1 MKIKAIILS
10 LVAGVTLG
18 TSLTSC
24 QDMLSPNSE
33 RHSYEVAGDTLYS
46 YWGILRSLQNVAER
60 YVVLGECR
68 GDLVDGTA
76 YISDS
81 IKAILD
87 FDMNK
92 AQDGSCRYLQASDYY
107 HVVNSCNAYLAQA
120 DTALMTGTGQPYMMK
135 EYAQVEAIRAWVY
148 LQLIQVYGEVP
159 FYTEPLLTTD
169 AINNFINNPNYQKAN
184 ADNLADLLE
193 PTLTRALA
201 IETQYGFP
209 ASSADASDK
218 YGYTTDVCH
227 STKAMIPL
235 NIILG
240 DLFLTKG
247 DEASCAKACQYYY
260 NYLGNT
266 RGDGHITAGGALP
279 NGYSFYGYKGEG
291 MDIPEYKTNSQEYTP
306 WTEKAAQ
313 DRAKESITAIPSST
327 NKLWG
332 TVLRG
337 VNELYGYDTEISVH
351 TGKNDSV
358 TSASIRLSPQ
368 YDKKQLKASTGYFN
382 QCKAQEFELLI
393 GASLQKASEMDL
405 IVDPEVGDARQYWV
419 KDVNQ
424 VYNNG
429 LTNKEK
435 FITKQNP
442 DGQFTTVFPMIYRK
456 SQIWLRFAEA
466 LNGAGYPS
474 FAFAILKNGLCKNDA
489 WYPMWDEE
497 NGRIDFAVKDSAY
510 FLNYA
515 VEQATGELDE
525 EGNPILETVH
535 KVFPETQSITES
547 PYHTLADIQAAA
559 MEQFG
564 LTEEEIIAA
573 FVPLWF
579 PVSYQNYPD
588 DNCSAM
594 LYYLDAREVK
604 RSAPFLNFDKT
615 VFDGNYNSFS
625 TIYRTSLI
633 QRGTNNI
640 SEQYSESDDRA
651 TVGIHTRG
659 CGIIPPSQQKNS
671 VYDYV
676 KLIQKAAKKDGL
688 TLTKEDIYSGTYDK
702 QIRNYIEDL
711 IVDEEAME
719 LAFEGT
725 RFFDLMRV
733 AHRRGDA
740 SYLAERVSK
749 RGGEKNTALYSKLL
763 NTKNWYFP
771 LPQH

>member
-1 MKIKAIILS
+1 MKLKSIILS
-10 LVAGVTLG
+10 LVAGSTLG
-18 TSLTSC
+18 MSLSYC

-87 FDMNK
+87 FDMDK
-92 AQDGSCRYLQASDYY
+92 AKDGSCRYLQASDYY
-107 HVVNSCNAYLAQA
+107 HVINSCNAYLAQA
-120 DTALMTGTGQPYMMK
+120 DTMLVTGTNQPYMLK

-159 FYTEPLLTTD
+159 FYTDAMLTTD
-169 AINNFINNPNYQKAN
+169 AINNFMNNPQHQKAN

-193 PTLTRALA
+193 PFLTRALA

-209 ASSADASDK
+209 SYEK
-218 YGYTTDVCH
+218 YGYTSEVCH

-240 DLFLTKG
+240 DLYLTKG

-260 NYLGNT
+260 NYFGNT
-266 RGDGHITAGGALP
+266 RGDGHITPGGALP
-279 NGYSFYGYKGEG
+279 AGYNYNGYKGEG
-291 MDIPEYKTNSQEYTP
+291 MDIARYEAGQGGTP
-306 WTEKAAQ
+306 WTEKGEQSRTQEA
-313 DRAKESITAIPSST
+313 ITAIPSST

-337 VNELYGYDTEISVH
+337 VNELFGYDSEISVH
-351 TGKNDSV
+351 TGQNDSV
-358 TSASIRLSPQ
+358 TSASINLTPQ
-368 YDKKQLKASTGYFN
+368 YDKKQLRASNGYFD
-382 QCKAQEFELLI
+382 QCKSQQYEILI
-393 GASLQKASEMDL
+393 GAESQKPAEMNL
-405 IVDPEVGDARQYWV
+405 VVDPEVGDARQFWV
-419 KDVNQ
+419 KDVTQ
-424 VYNNG
+424 IYSNG
-429 LTNKEK
+429 LRNTEK

-442 DGQFTTVFPMIYRK
+442 DGRFTTVYPMIYRK
-456 SQIWLRFAEA
+456 AQVWLRFAEA

-474 FAFAILKNGLCKNDA
+474 YAFAILKNGLCKNDA
-489 WYPMWDEE
+489 WYPQWDEQ

-510 FLNYA
+510 FMTYTIP
-515 VEQATGELDE
+515 VETGDVDE
-525 EGNPILETVH
+525 EGNPIMISET
-535 KVFPETQSITES
+535 KMFPEVENSSDS
-547 PYHTLADIQAAA
+547 PYRTFSDLKNAAA
-559 MEQFG
+559 EKLG
-564 LTEEEIIAA
+564 LSEEVIAA
-573 FVPLWF
+573 AIPLWF
-579 PVSYQNYPD
+579 PLSYENYPD
-588 DNCSAM
+588 DNCNAM

-604 RSAPFLNFDKT
+604 RAPSFLNFDKN
-615 VFDGNYNSFS
+615 VFDGNYTSYNVRF
-625 TIYRTSLI
+625 RTSLVD
-633 QRGTNNI
+633 RDLK
-640 SEQYSESDDRA
+640 SASVQYSESDDHA

-659 CGIIPPSQQKNS
+659 CGVVPPSQMRNS

-676 KLIQKAAKKDGL
+676 SLIQQRAAEQGL
-688 TLTKEDIYSGTYDK
+688 TLSKSDIYGGAYDK
-702 QIRNYIEDL
+702 QVRNIIEDL
-711 IVDEEAME
+711 IVEEEAME

-749 RGGEKNTALYSKLL
+749 RNGEKDAALYSKLL

-771 LPQH
+771 LPNY

>member
-1 MKIKAIILS
+1 MKIKSIILS
-10 LVAGVTLG
+10 LVAGSTLG
-18 TSLTSC
+18 MGLTSC

-68 GDLVDGTA
+68 GDLVDGTS

-87 FDMNK
+87 FDMDK
-92 AQDGSCRYLQASDYY
+92 AKDGSCRYLQASDYY
-107 HVVNSCNAYLAQA
+107 HVINSCNAYLAQA
-120 DTALMTGTGQPYMMK
+120 DTALVTGTNQPYMLK

-159 FYTEPLLTTD
+159 FYTEPLLTTND
-169 AINNFINNPNYQKAN
+169 INNFINNPAHQKAN

-193 PTLTRALA
+193 PFLTRALA

-209 ASSADASDK
+209 SYEK
-218 YGYTTDVCH
+218 YGYTSEVCH

-240 DLFLTKG
+240 DLYLTKG

-260 NYLGNT
+260 NYIGNT

-279 NGYSFYGYKGEG
+279 AGYNYNGYKGEG
-291 MDIPEYKTNSQEYTP
+291 MDIAKYEAGQGGTP
-306 WTEKAAQ
+306 WTEKGQQSRTQEA
-313 DRAKESITAIPSST
+313 ITAIPSST

-337 VNELYGYDTEISVH
+337 VNELFGYDSEISVH
-351 TGKNDSV
+351 TGQNDSV
-358 TSASIRLSPQ
+358 TSASIRLTPQ
-368 YDKKQLKASTGYFN
+368 YDKKQLRASNGYFA
-382 QCKAQEFELLI
+382 QCKAQQYEILI
-393 GASLQKASEMDL
+393 GAESQKPAEMTL
-405 IVDPEVGDARQYWV
+405 VVDPEVGDARQFWV

-424 VYNNG
+424 VYSNGMNN
-429 LTNKEK
+429 TEK

-442 DGQFTTVFPMIYRK
+442 NGQFTTVYPMIYRK
-456 SQIWLRFAEA
+456 AQIWLRFAEA

-474 FAFAILKNGLCKNDA
+474 YAFAILKNGLCKNDA
-489 WYPMWDEE
+489 WYPQWDEE

-510 FLNYA
+510 FMNYTVQ
-515 VEQATGELDE
+515 VETGEVDE
-525 EGNPILETVH
+525 EGNPITESVS
-535 KVFPETQSITES
+535 KVFPVGETTTDS
-547 PYHTLADIQAAA
+547 PYRTLASLKAAA
-559 MEQFG
+559 AEQLG
-564 LTEEEIIAA
+564 LSEEALAE
-573 FVPLWF
+573 VTPMWF
-579 PVSYQNYPD
+579 PLSYQNYTD
-588 DNCSAM
+588 ANCSVM

-604 RSAPFLNFDKT
+604 RSASFLNFDKN
-615 VFDGNYNSFS
+615 VFDGNYNAYNVKF
-625 TIYRTSLI
+625 RTSLVD
-633 QRGTNNI
+633 RDLRSATV
-640 SEQYSESDDRA
+640 QYAESDDHA

-659 CGIIPPSQQKNS
+659 CGVVPPSQMKNS

-676 KLIQKAAKKDGL
+676 TLIQQRAGL
-688 TLTKEDIYSGTYDK
+688 KENGQPLSMDDIYGGAYDTK
-702 QIRNYIEDL
+702 VRQIIEDL
-711 IVDEEAME
+711 IVEEEAME

-749 RGGEKNTALYSKLL
+749 RNGEKDAALYSKLL
-763 NTKNWYFP
+763 DTKNWYFP
-771 LPQH
+771 LPNK